1 MPIETSMYNNNPV
14 DSFSSAFDSGMR
26 MGDIAKKRREE
37 NELKEIYK
45 QSMVTAPD
53 GSISLDQKTFLGNL
67 SQKDPEKAMA
77 YQKEFATQEKM
88 KVEAENARF
97 QQAYDR
103 HQKAI
108 NLLGAATDQKTY
120 DLAIN
125 QGIKLGLVK
134 PGELPPQYDPVVQ
147 KNLMG
152 QLLTQKE
159 RMEMGFKERETTVK
173 EVEAQAKLQEQRNK
187 RSSGEALPVEKK
199 KFVET
204 LGTKNANKVAIKNQ
218 IDAVTSNWDNLPDDQ
233 KLSAGRQLLKTLNS
247 PEGADAIGVEE
258 ANRLGSR
265 LEYALGN
272 FTNSNPTQFGRDLKG
287 FKEQAQNTSKSL
299 ETAIKSN
306 EGEIDKAYGRKASMA
321 PQKKFKTSEIDWK

>member
-1 MPIETSMYNNNPV
+1 MAIETGMYGKNPI
-14 DSFSSAFDSGMR
+14 DTFSSSFERGARLGELSRQSSERDQLKG
-26 MGDIAKKRREE
+26 ILAKHTKQ
-37 NELKEIYK
+37 NE
-45 QSMVTAPD
+45 D
-53 GSISLDQKTFLGNL
+53 GSVSVDRQGYLGEL
-67 SQKDPEKAMA
+67 STYDPEKALSA
-77 YQKEFATQEKM
+77 QKQFAEQDKLN
-88 KVEAENARF
+88 VEAENARF
-97 QQAYDR
+97 NQAYDK

-108 NLLGAATDQKTY
+108 NLLGAANDQQTY
-120 DLAIN
+120 DLALN
-125 QGIKLGLVK
+125 QGVKLGLLK
-134 PGELPPQYDPVVQ
+134 PGELPPQFDP
-147 KNLMG
+147 KMKDSLMG

-159 RMEMGFKERETTVK
+159 RMDQFNKEREFKLK
-173 EVEAQAKLQEQRNK
+173 EQEIGLK
-187 RSSGEALPVEKK
+187 RSELQNKKNSGESLPVEKK

-218 IDAVTSNWDNLPDDQ
+218 IDAVTGNWDSLPDDQ

-299 ETAIKSN
+299 DTAIRSN
-306 EGEIDKAYGRKASMA
+306 EGEIDKAYGRKSSME